1 MLFTFLNE
9 NDRKLENQRDIH
21 SKKLFI
27 LTLKNFKLISHD
39 TDKVIFNYSSHV
51 LIESDKFLICKGLN
65 LAILPK
71 TLEFA
76 DYLLPFELLIV
87 MCKT

>member
-1 MLFTFLNE
+1 MLFIFLNK
-9 NDRKLENQRDIH
+9 NDRKLENQQDIH
-21 SKKLFI
+21 SKRLFI
-27 LTLKNFKLISHD
+27 WTLKIFKLMSHD
-39 TDKVIFNYSSHV
+39 ADKVIFNYSYHV
-51 LIESDKFLICKGLN
+51 LIESDKFLICEGLN

-87 MCKT
+87 MYKT

>member
-1 MLFTFLNE
+1 M
-9 NDRKLENQRDIH
+9 
-21 SKKLFI
+21 
-27 LTLKNFKLISHD
+27 SHD
-39 TDKVIFNYSSHV
+39 TDKVIFNYSYHV

-65 LAILPK
+65 LAVLPK

-87 MCKT
+87 MYKT

>member
-1 MLFTFLNE
+1 MLFIFLNK
-9 NDRKLENQRDIH
+9 NDRKLENQQDIH
-21 SKKLFI
+21 SKRLFI
-27 LTLKNFKLISHD
+27 WTLKIFKLMSHD
-39 TDKVIFNYSSHV
+39 ADKVIFNYSYHV
-51 LIESDKFLICKGLN
+51 LIESDKFLICEGLN

>member
-1 MLFTFLNE
+1 MFLFLNK
-9 NDRKLENQRDIH
+9 NDRKPENQQDIH

-27 LTLKNFKLISHD
+27 WTLKIFKLMSHD
-39 TDKVIFNYSSHV
+39 TDKVIFNYSYHV

-87 MCKT
+87 MYKT

>member
-1 MLFTFLNE
+1 M
-9 NDRKLENQRDIH
+9 
-21 SKKLFI
+21 
-27 LTLKNFKLISHD
+27 SHD
-39 TDKVIFNYSSHV
+39 TDKVIFNYSYHV
-51 LIESDKFLICKGLN
+51 LIESDKFLICEGLN

-87 MCKT
+87 MYKT

>member
-1 MLFTFLNE
+1 MLFIFLNK
-9 NDRKLENQRDIH
+9 NDRKLENQQDIH
-21 SKKLFI
+21 SKRLFI
-27 LTLKNFKLISHD
+27 WTLKIFKLMSHD
-39 TDKVIFNYSSHV
+39 TDKVIFNYSYHV
-51 LIESDKFLICKGLN
+51 LIESDKFLICEGLN

-87 MCKT
+87 MYKT

>member
-1 MLFTFLNE
+1 M
-9 NDRKLENQRDIH
+9 
-21 SKKLFI
+21 
-27 LTLKNFKLISHD
+27 SHD
-39 TDKVIFNYSSHV
+39 TDKVIFNYSYHV
-51 LIESDKFLICKGLN
+51 LIESDKCLICKGLN

-87 MCKT
+87 MYKT

>member
-1 MLFTFLNE
+1 MFLFLNK
-9 NDRKLENQRDIH
+9 NDRKLENQQDIH

-27 LTLKNFKLISHD
+27 WTLKIFKLMSHD
-39 TDKVIFNYSSHV
+39 TDKVIFNYSYHV

-76 DYLLPFELLIV
+76 DYLLPFEQLIV
-87 MCKT
+87 MYKT